1 MYLALNQSART
12 SRRVSSRGRS
22 LEGFTLIE
30 LLVVIAIIALLVGIL
45 LPALGKV
52 RAAARAAIDANN
64 VRQTITAMVTFAQSN
79 GDQYPLP
86 SVMDSANQTVA
97 AVGEAKNTTGN
108 ILSILIMTGSITP
121 ELIISKS
128 ESATGTV
135 QKYDNYEFTNPI
147 GAVVTANALWDP
159 KFKGTPIDAATPASP
174 LGANVGNNSYAHIVP
189 FGKRRSI
196 WSSTFNSTEAVFG
209 NRGPMY
215 AANDSGPAPTS
226 NRWALTND
234 QYGVTSNTLLI
245 HGGRNT
251 WEGQIGYND
260 NHVSFETKPNPDALT
275 YIRTGAGT
283 GRTSPDNLFVNESDL
298 LGGDASGQVM
308 NGTNAYLRPIG
319 TITAS
324 SNIVT
329 VTPWRD

>member
-1 MYLALNQSART
+1 MYCALNQSARIN
-12 SRRVSSRGRS
+12 RRVSSRG
-22 LEGFTLIE
+22 LAAHAFTLIE

-52 RAAARAAIDANN
+52 RQAARAAIDANN
-64 VRQTITAMVTFAQSN
+64 VKQTLLAMTTFAQSN

-86 SVMDSANQTVA
+86 SVMDPTNQTVTA
-97 AVGEAKNTTGN
+97 AGEAKNTTGN
-108 ILSILIMTGSITP
+108 ILSILVMTGSVTP
-121 ELIISKS
+121 EMLISKS

-135 QKYDNYEFTNPI
+135 QKYENYEFTNPA
-147 GAVVTANALWDP
+147 GAVSTANALWDP
-159 KFKGTPIDAATPASP
+159 KFKGTPIDSATPASP
-174 LGANVGNNSYAHIVP
+174 LGTGIGNNSYAHIVP

-196 WSSTFNSTEAVFG
+196 WSSTFNSTEAAFG

-215 AANDSGPAPTS
+215 AANDSGVAPSS

-234 QYGVTSNTLLI
+234 AFGVTSNTLLI

-260 NHVSFETKPNPDALT
+260 NHVTFETKPNPDQLT
-275 YIRTGAGT
+275 YVRTGSGT
-283 GRTSPDNLFVNESDL
+283 GRTVPDNLFVNESDQQ
-298 LGGDASGQVM
+298 GGDASGQVM

-319 TITAS
+319 TVTAG
-324 SNIVT
+324 SNSVT